1 MKKPAH
7 LTIQAGFFCTF
18 APMQLTVTPENPLE
32 WLALKTN
39 QVPVPLLHV
48 QMYFVMAKAVME
60 AAEAN
65 VFGCIGQESK
75 TAEEIAAQCKL
86 HPGAA
91 SQLLTLLLSMGYLEF
106 KDKKFGLTPM
116 AKKWIDPQSPDS
128 VHAIAIYNNRVVWDW
143 VTNLGHYLRTGE
155 GVQYHDDSNA
165 EQWKLYQNAMFA
177 VAGSEVKEFVRRVPV
192 SRKATNLLD
201 IGGAHGRHAAAL
213 SKKYPDLCVTILD
226 LPEAIK
232 QVASFAPQSPK
243 ISYQMGN
250 ALTDD
255 LGENQYDAV
264 LISSVVH
271 HFTDQQ
277 NQELTHKVA
286 RALRKDGVFI
296 VNEFIRP
303 NFDGKAELV
312 GSSSDLF
319 FGLTSTSGNWTTEEI
334 QSWQIAAGL
343 KPTKVINYWTL
354 PGRAMVVA
362 KK

>member
-1 MKKPAH
+1 
-7 LTIQAGFFCTF
+7 
-18 APMQLTVTPENPLE
+18 MQLTVTPETPLE

-60 AAEAN
+60 AAEAG
-65 VFGCIGQESK
+65 VFGVIGNGPK
-75 TAEEIAAQCKL
+75 TAEEIATHCKL
-86 HPGAA
+86 HLGAT
-91 SQLLTLLLSMGYLEF
+91 SQLLTLLSSMGYLQF
-106 KDKKFGLTPM
+106 KDTKFDLTPM
-116 AKKWIDPQSPDS
+116 ASKWIAPQSPDS
-128 VHAIAIYNNRVVWDW
+128 VHGIAVFNNRVVWDW
-143 VTNLGHYLRTGE
+143 VGNLGQYLRTGQ
-155 GVQYHDDSNA
+155 GVQYHDTFGA
-165 EQWKLYQNAMFA
+165 EQWQLYQNAMFA
-177 VAGSEVKEFVRRVPV
+177 VAGSEVKEFVRRVPI
-192 SRKATNLLD
+192 SRKTTNILD
-201 IGGAHGRHAAAL
+201 IGGANGRHAAAL

-232 QVASFAPQSPK
+232 QAASFAPKNSK
-243 ISYQMGN
+243 INYQMGN

-271 HFTDQQ
+271 HFTAAQ
-277 NQELTHKVA
+277 NQALTHKVA

-303 NFDGKAELV
+303 NYDGKAELV

-319 FGLTSTSGNWTTEEI
+319 FGLTSTSGNWTVAEI
-334 QSWQIAAGL
+334 QNWQTAAGL
-343 KPTKVINYWTL
+343 KPTKTINYWTL

-362 KK
+362 KKFLDVHFLSN